1 MIVDISSATIF
12 QQDNQV
18 LQNVNIR
25 IDSGEFVYLIG
36 KTGSGK
42 SSLLKTLYGELP
54 LKQGSATVVD
64 FDLNTI
70 KRNKIPFY
78 RYM

>member
-36 KTGSGK
+36 KNGFGK
-42 SSLLKTLYGELP
+42 K
-54 LKQGSATVVD
+54 
-64 FDLNTI
+64 
-70 KRNKIPFY
+70 
-78 RYM
+78 